1 MKKQKLS
8 SVHCNFGVD
17 NYENINFGYKSG
29 FSHNLLTTM
38 SGFMFGQ
45 RCNQG
50 LKMYA
55 YSALILS

>member
-45 RCNQG
+45 RCN
-50 LKMYA
+50 
-55 YSALILS
+55 